1 LQLVSTKARPVRKLL
16 ADAEEKILGIRDDDD
31 EVQIP
36 AHNLVLA
43 SCSTF
48 FMSILRTNVHSHPLL
63 YLSGLNSRSL
73 GGYILDYMYHGEVK
87 IVQRHLDSFL
97 DSAQK
102 LKTKGDF
109 L

>member
-1 LQLVSTKARPVRKLL
+1 MTTKARPVRKLL
-16 ADAEEKILGIRDDDD
+16 ADAEEKILAIRDD

-36 AHNLVLA
+36 AHKLVLA
-43 SCSTF
+43 SSSTF
-48 FMSILRTNVHSHPLL
+48 FMSILRTNVHSHALL

-73 GGYILDYMYHGEVK
+73 GYILDYMYHGEVK
-87 IVQRHLDSFL
+87 IVQGHLDSFY

-102 LKTKGDF
+102 LKINGDF